1 MILYIEEK
9 IINHPRTQQI
19 CNFFPKAQKI
29 IINHYKNIFDR
40 KFPKNLSTE
49 QWSPLTPLTKGGIL
63 VLAKLTGNAISQAP
77 EWYGH
82 AGEWWFFKTTL
93 NCLFNCDYCYL
104 KGAFKNDFP
113 VVFVNYEDIGEQI
126 KVKSVEV
133 RVKNLCFSKWSPPTP
148 LDKRGETIWWYM
160 SDRSDTQG
168 FDKMLGTHEY
178 FFKLFDSMEG
188 VMCETRTK
196 SHDISTLI
204 SYAEQY
210 GAPHHIEVA
219 YSLNPQSLISAH
231 EQGTASLDRRIENI
245 NTLLQLWYKVWLR
258 FIPLLP
264 VENYMQIYT
273 EFLEYVVNR
282 IDMSQIYSSFAGGL
296 LYTKS
301 DYKKIARKE
310 PWFQSVLDQLHDAGD
325 GFYREQLQVRQN
337 FYGLFKKYVENC
349 FVCLDEYK

>member
-1 MILYIEEK
+1 MD
-9 IINHPRTQQI
+9 N
-19 CNFFPKAQKI
+19 N
-29 IINHYKNIFDR
+29 
-40 KFPKNLSTE
+40 
-49 QWSPLTPLTKGGIL
+49 IL
-63 VLAKLTGNAISQAP
+63 VLAKLTGSAISQAP

-113 VVFVNYEDIGEQI
+113 VIFVNYEEIGEQVR
-126 KVKSVEV
+126 VKSEEV
-133 RVKNLCFSKWSPPTP
+133 RVNINKISLDYAIAP
-148 LDKRGETIWWYM
+148 LPASQVRGEMTNLKTKQWWYM
-160 SDRSDTQG
+160 SDWSDTQG

-178 FFKLFDSMEG
+178 FFKLFDNMEG

-196 SHDISTLI
+196 AHDISTLVD
-204 SYAEQY
+204 YAKNY
-210 GAPHHIEVA
+210 WPAKNIEIA

-231 EQGTASLDRRIENI
+231 EQGTASLDRRIQNI

-258 FIPLLP
+258 FMPLLP
-264 VENYMQIYT
+264 VEGYMQIYT
-273 EFLEYVVNR
+273 EFLEYVVSR
-282 IDMSQIYSSFAGGL
+282 IDMSQMYSSFAGGL

-310 PWFQSVLDQLHDAGD
+310 PWLQSVLDQLHDAGD
-325 GFYREQLQVRQN
+325 GYYREQLQVRQD
-337 FYGLFKKYVENC
+337 FYGLFQKYVENC

>member
-1 MILYIEEK
+1 MKTSGIIKKDFIIYAYMILYIEQQ

-40 KFPKNLSTE
+40 KFPQQLY
-49 QWSPLTPLTKGGIL
+49 KGKDIL
-63 VLAKLTGNAISQAP
+63 VLAQLTGNAISQAP
-77 EWYGH
+77 DWYGH

-113 VVFVNYEDIGEQI
+113 VIFVNYKEIGDQI
-126 KVKSVEV
+126 IAKT
-133 RVKNLCFSKWSPPTP
+133 NQLWSQNN
-148 LDKRGETIWWYM
+148 KTIRWYM
-160 SDRSDTQG
+160 SDWSDTQG
-168 FDKMLGTHEY
+168 FDKMLRTHEY
-178 FFKLFDSMEG
+178 FFKLFDNMEG

-196 SHDISTLI
+196 AHDISTLI
-204 SYAEQY
+204 DYAKKY
-210 GAPHHIEVA
+210 WPAKNIEIA

-231 EQGTASLDRRIENI
+231 EQWTASLDRRIENI
-245 NTLLQLWYKVWLR
+245 NTLLQLWYNVWLR

-282 IDMSQIYSSFAGGL
+282 VDMSQIYSSFAGGL

-325 GFYREQLQVRQN
+325 GYYREKLQVRQN
-337 FYGLFKKYVENC
+337 FYGLFQKYVENC

>member
-1 MILYIEEK
+1 MILYIEQK
-9 IINHPRTQQI
+9 IIDHPRTQQI
-19 CNFFPKAQKI
+19 CNFFPNARKI

-40 KFPKNLSTE
+40 KFPQQLYKR
-49 QWSPLTPLTKGGIL
+49 KDIL
-63 VLAKLTGNAISQAP
+63 VLAQITGNAISQAP

-82 AGEWWFFKTTL
+82 EGEWWFFKTTL

-113 VVFVNYEDIGEQI
+113 VIFVNYEEIEDHIRKKMNELLSQNN
-126 KVKSVEV
+126 K
-133 RVKNLCFSKWSPPTP
+133 
-148 LDKRGETIWWYM
+148 TIRWYM
-160 SDRSDTQG
+160 SDWSDTQW

-178 FFKLFDSMEG
+178 FFKIFDSMDS

-210 GAPHHIEVA
+210 GVPRNIEVA
-219 YSLNPQSLISAH
+219 YSLNPQSLIVAH

-273 EFLEYVVNR
+273 EFLEYIVNH
-282 IDMSQIYSSFAGGL
+282 IDMSKIYSSFAWWL
-296 LYTKS
+296 LYTKL

-310 PWFQSVLDQLHDAGD
+310 PWFQPVLDQLHDSGD
-325 GFYREQLQVRQN
+325 GFYREQLQVRQD
-337 FYGLFKKYVENC
+337 FYGLFKDYIENC
-349 FVCLDEYK
+349 FVCLDQYK